1 MHGGP
6 EAGVEWLV
14 DGHGCDPARLG
25 DRAAV
30 VALLDR
36 IVLVM
41 ELRVVSTAIHA
52 FSAPGGITAL
62 YLLTE
67 SHLTIHTFPETG
79 VATLNAYCCRPR
91 APAPWQALLA
101 ELLGAREV
109 TATEH
114 ARGRAPGA
122 GR

>member
-1 MHGGP
+1 MHAGT

-14 DGHGCDPARLG
+14 DGHGCDPALLG

-30 VALLDR
+30 IALLDR
-36 IVLVM
+36 IVDVM
-41 ELRVVSTAIHA
+41 DLHVVSTAIHA
-52 FSAPGGITAL
+52 FAEPGGVTAL

-79 VATLNAYCCRPR
+79 VATLNAYCCRTRP
-91 APAPWQALLA
+91 PAPWAALLG

-109 TATEH
+109 VTTEH
-114 ARGRAPGA
+114 PRGRAAGA
-122 GR
+122 AP